1 MKDFHMTYQIFTLVN
16 GRETD
21 VARTHAVQAYN
32 ASAATLEALNLVN
45 DWNRAAVVT
54 AKASGLL
61 YHYVLVSVLPCPE
74 A

>member
-1 MKDFHMTYQIFTLVN
+1 MKDFHMTYQIFTLIN

-21 VARTHAVQAYN
+21 VLRTYAVQAYS

-54 AKASGLL
+54 AKASGVL